1 MRRREFISLLGGAA
15 AWVSPT
21 RAQEPRR
28 VIGVLSGLGFHGF
41 YADVIMPAF
50 SQGLKDAGFVEGKNI
65 SIEVRQADGHYDRLP
80 SLAAQLVGRDVAA
93 IFANDVPSAF
103 AAKAATKTI
112 PIVFGIGADA
122 VKVGLVDSLS
132 RPKDNLTGISAFL
145 SILGPKRVELLHEL
159 LPAANTIALLANP
172 GNVNIKTDEPE
183 IRAAADRL
191 KKHLEVLTASAE
203 GDLEAAFATMVQHRV
218 GSLIVMPDPFFISQ
232 SEQLVALAARHAMPA
247 IYPVRTFA
255 DLGGLMSYGSS
266 FLDLIR
272 QAGIYVGKIL
282 KGAKPADLP
291 IQQST
296 KVELVI
302 NLKTANA
309 LGLKIPVLL
318 LAQAD
323 EVIE

>member
-1 MRRREFISLLGGAA
+1 
-15 AWVSPT
+15 
-21 RAQEPRR
+21 

-50 SQGLKDAGFVEGKNI
+50 SQGLKHAGFVEGKNI

-191 KKHLEVLTASAE
+191 KKHLDVLTASAE

-266 FLDLIR
+266 FLDLIQ

>member
-15 AWVSPT
+15 AWVSPA

-28 VIGVLSGLGFHGF
+28 VIGVLSGLVFHGF

-145 SILGPKRVELLHEL
+145 SILGAKRVELLHEL

-232 SEQLVALAARHAMPA
+232 SEQLVALAARHEMPA

-266 FLDLIR
+266 FLDLIQ

-309 LGLKIPVLL
+309 IGLKIPVLL

-323 EVIE
+323 VVIE